1 MSALHPSTAGI
12 NSSGI
17 KQHNI
22 GAILQ
27 HLLHKKTVSRV
38 ALANWMGVS
47 TATITNLVTE
57 LVAQG
62 LIVEEGVIRHNGQA
76 SVGRPQMALRLVP
89 DARYVAGVHIDVGR
103 MLITLCNLC
112 GEVVGKQVFEH
123 QLQTPW
129 QQVMDE
135 TVDVVETLIGRS
147 GINRA
152 QILGAGVAASGLVD
166 SQTGVNIFAPNL
178 NWRQV
183 PIGAY
188 LRDRLNLPVHVEN
201 NVRAMAL
208 GEALL
213 GRANEATVMAF
224 IYARVGVGAG
234 FIVDGQIFRGGA
246 AGAGEIGHTV
256 LALEQ
261 ARQGDARTLESLF
274 SEPALIAG
282 AAELI
287 AQHPS
292 GCLARRASQ
301 GKLTLDAIFEVAQA
315 GDRAT
320 LDLLIERAEYF
331 GIALANLVNVFNP
344 ELIVLGGIF
353 TREHNLILPTV
364 LKTLKTRA
372 FANLGDQISVQ
383 VTEFGQDAGMIGA
396 AALALDRFFYR
407 AALHMP
413 I

>member
-1 MSALHPSTAGI
+1 MSTLHPSAFGI

-22 GAILQ
+22 GALLQ

-38 ALANWMGVS
+38 ALANWMGLS

-89 DARYVAGVHIDVGR
+89 DARYALGVHIDVGR

-129 QQVMDE
+129 RRVMDQ
-135 TVDVVETLIGRS
+135 TIDVVEALVVRS

-152 QILGAGVAASGLVD
+152 HILGAGVAASGLVD
-166 SQTGVNIFAPNL
+166 SRTGVNIIAPNL
-178 NWRQV
+178 NWRHV

-188 LRDRLNLPVHVEN
+188 LRERLDLPVQVEN

-213 GRANEATVMAF
+213 GRANEAKVMAF
-224 IYARVGVGAG
+224 IYARIGVGAG
-234 FIVDGQIFRGGA
+234 FIVDGQIYRGGA
-246 AGAGEIGHTV
+246 AGAGEIGHAV
-256 LALEQ
+256 LALEK
-261 ARQGDARTLESLF
+261 ARQGEARTLESLF

-292 GCLARRASQ
+292 GCLARRADQ
-301 GKLTLDAIFEVAQA
+301 GKLTLDAIFEVALA
-315 GDRAT
+315 GDQAT
-320 LDLLIERAEYF
+320 QDLLTERADYF

-353 TREHNLILPTV
+353 TREHNLVLPTV
-364 LKTLKTRA
+364 MKTLKRHA

-407 AALHMP
+407 AAAHML